1 MKSHPVTFFCSRT
14 IVGRTARAGR
24 GGQSCTLIGEGRR
37 YLMKEV
43 IKDAE
48 EKNRKQKQSSSSQPM
63 GVIRSRTIPPA
74 VVAHFV
80 AKINSL
86 EQHVR
91 EVMDA
96 EAVARLDRITEMEA
110 MRAQNIIE
118 HADAIKKRP
127 QKEWFATSKEKLSV
141 KEATAERKRLIEEK
155 VGTGKHR
162 MTRKKRRA
170 QEARAMFLEAKEEA
184 VEMEEETGKKS
195 NKVFTEGEIK
205 GSARSSKKKQAQL
218 EKELAS
224 RSLND
229 EDKRKE
235 RKRKQ
240 RKKAASSDAAGDGG
254 LFSEER
260 ISYAKK
266 PKKGESDASVKSSY
280 EFKEYN
286 PDKKLGK
293 KKAHHAFKSRS
304 KYKRR

>member
-1 MKSHPVTFFCSRT
+1 
-14 IVGRTARAGR
+14 
-24 GGQSCTLIGEGRR
+24 
-37 YLMKEV
+37 MKEV

-48 EKNRKQKQSSSSQPM
+48 EKNRKQKQGRGGSQPT
-63 GVIRSRTIPPA
+63 GLIRSRTIPPA

-86 EQHVR
+86 EQHIK

-96 EAVARLDRITEMEA
+96 EAVARLDRIAEMEM
-110 MRAQNIIE
+110 MRAKNIIE
-118 HADAIKKRP
+118 HSDSIKARP
-127 QKEWFATSKEKLSV
+127 QREWFASAKQKISV
-141 KEATAERKRLIEEK
+141 KEATAERKRSMEEK
-155 VGTGKHR
+155 AGSGKHR

-184 VEMEEETGKKS
+184 AATEEETGKKS
-195 NKVFTEGEIK
+195 KKVFTDAEIK
-205 GSARSSKKKQAQL
+205 GSARASKRKEVQR
-218 EKELAS
+218 ERELAA

-229 EDKRKE
+229 DDLRKE

-240 RKKAASSDAAGDGG
+240 RQKAAASDAPGDGG

-260 ISYAKK
+260 VAFAKK
-266 PKKGESDASVKSSY
+266 PRKEATEAPAKSSY
-280 EFKEYN
+280 SFKEFDPN
-286 PDKKLGK
+286 KKRGSK